1 MVKGT
6 RKMRKGHL
14 PMHAMTFCGVSEWH
28 KAMFEKFGWML
39 LAKEK
44 GYGFKVVAYK
54 KAIDHLLM
62 TIKHLMGEYMDPD
75 KKHDLAVLLMNVECL
90 KANAAKML

>member
-1 MVKGT
+1 MAKHT
-6 RKMRKGHL
+6 RKASKTHL

-28 KAMFEKFGWML
+28 KSMFEKFGWML

-54 KAIDHLLM
+54 KGIDHLIM
-62 TIKHLMGEYMDPD
+62 TIKQLMGEYYDND

>member
-1 MVKGT
+1 MAKGT
-6 RKMRKGHL
+6 RKMSKGHL

-28 KAMFEKFGWML
+28 KSMFEKFGWML

-62 TIKHLMGEYMDPD
+62 TIKHLMGEYEENDR
-75 KKHDLAVLLMNVECL
+75 KHDLAVLLMNVECL